1 MQALLIDPVAK
12 SITMVDTDGRYGTM
26 GPILGASDIT
36 DLRGGALMEPDED
49 GRTTIMAL
57 RASASA
63 PDDGVFMIT
72 GVPLPVYGKVLLIGT
87 KQVQVLAEDV
97 VEGAPLEAPTVTAE
111 WAAQNVL
118 WLTPTWDEANQ
129 CQAFVCESQS
139 PTTVLN
145 VLRHVSKNAKITDM
159 VSKSSVDLR
168 DLESKLRLH

>member
-12 SITMVDTDGRYGTM
+12 SITMVGTDGRYDTM
-26 GPILGASDIT
+26 GPLLGASDIT
-36 DLRGGALMEPDED
+36 DLRGGALMEPDKE
-49 GRTTIMAL
+49 GRTTILAL
-57 RASASA
+57 RASAA
-63 PDDGVFMIT
+63 AANDGVFMIT
-72 GVPLPVYGKVLLIGT
+72 GVPIPIYGKVLLIGT

-129 CQAFVCESQS
+129 CATFVCESQS

-145 VLRHVSKNAKITDM
+145 VLRHVSEQASIMDGVT
-159 VSKSSVDLR
+159 KSRVDLR